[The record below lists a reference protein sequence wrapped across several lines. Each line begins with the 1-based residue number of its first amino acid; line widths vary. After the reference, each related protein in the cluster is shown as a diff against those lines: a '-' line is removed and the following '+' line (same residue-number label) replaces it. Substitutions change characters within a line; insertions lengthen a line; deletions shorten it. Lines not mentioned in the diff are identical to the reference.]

1 MLLDI
6 DPRDY
11 TARLMQARAVLQAA
25 LTKQQAAQSSVELVN
40 VTSNAGIQQAA
51 ASVALAKS
59 AVQTAHAQIVTARSR
74 LEQARAQVDT
84 ALANAAQA
92 RAQVAAAEAEVTRA
106 DADGSVP
113 RNSIEA
119 TRSSHAG
126 ISTMLPKML
135 ALRQRNLRLRAR
147 RCQLLRPR

>member
-1 MLLDI
+1 MSPITRKYSRGTLLLDI

-59 AVQTAHAQIVTARSR
+59 AVQTAHAQVSR
-74 LEQARAQVDT
+74 RAVGSSKRERKSTPPWPTPPRRGPRWQRLKPKSP
-84 ALANAAQA
+84 ALMP
-92 RAQVAAAEAEVTRA
+92 T
-106 DADGSVP
+106 
-113 RNSIEA
+113 
-119 TRSSHAG
+119 
-126 ISTMLPKML
+126 
-135 ALRQRNLRLRAR
+135 
-147 RCQLLRPR
+147 